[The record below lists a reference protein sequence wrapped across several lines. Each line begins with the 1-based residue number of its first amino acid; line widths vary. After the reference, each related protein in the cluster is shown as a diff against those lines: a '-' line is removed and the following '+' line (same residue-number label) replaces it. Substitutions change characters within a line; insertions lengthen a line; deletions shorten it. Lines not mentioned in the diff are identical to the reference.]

1 MFKETAAHPCQ
12 LSHPR
17 KEARREKL
25 VSPPAWWGWQGGP
38 TFLGFPM
45 SQTFFPVTQELMQ

>member
-25 VSPPAWWGWQGGP
+25 VSPPAWWGWHGGP